1 MLGSDEGWMANNNGL
16 YISVD
21 SGGTWLAVVAP
32 SLKYEDPVTR
42 MAGIGSDGPQ
52 GLWVSVFDAAMRPCV
67 GGLCR
72 GSAIDVST
80 DGGRSWT
87 VSRLPGCVD
96 CYPAVSMLGP
106 HDGVTVADLDPG
118 GTWTYETT
126 DGGQSWRRA
135 GMSGFPDLTV
145 PVSATLSSVENGWLS
160 SSSGQLFRT
169 TDGGKAWHEVTIP
182 TDVGER
188 LIAVGVP
195 RFFGMHVGAVVLE
208 VDEPGTPGH
217 YFGVAQTANGGD
229 TWSVAPTPAET
240 ASIGASPA
248 TAATVLSAS
257 TWVLG
262 THEGVIETTDGGIK
276 WPTIF
281 DGRIDGS
288 VAQTDLVSFASV
300 QHGWALVSDDCRP
313 QPSSTCTGRALLGTT
328 DGGAH
333 WSELVGG
340 ELG

>member
-1 MLGSDEGWMANNNGL
+1 MSQKVAMRSWHGMTTAAAAAALVALFALPAPKGLPASAVPSTAGMLGSDEGWMADNNGL

-42 MAGIGSDGPQ
+42 MAGSAPMARRVSGSQSSMPQ
-52 GLWVSVFDAAMRPCV
+52 CGHASGACAGAAP
-67 GGLCR
+67 
-72 GSAIDVST
+72 ST
-80 DGGRSWT
+80 YQPTAAAVGRS
-87 VSRLPGCVD
+87 PGCRAASTVTQQCRCSD
-96 CYPAVSMLGP
+96 LTT
-106 HDGVTVADLDPG
+106 VTVADLDPG

-145 PVSATLSSVENGWLS
+145 PVSATFRSVENGWLS

-229 TWSVAPTPAET
+229 TCPLPRPPAET
-240 ASIGASPA
+240 ASI
-248 TAATVLSAS
+248 
-257 TWVLG
+257 
-262 THEGVIETTDGGIK
+262 
-276 WPTIF
+276 
-281 DGRIDGS
+281 
-288 VAQTDLVSFASV
+288 
-300 QHGWALVSDDCRP
+300 
-313 QPSSTCTGRALLGTT
+313 
-328 DGGAH
+328 
-333 WSELVGG
+333 
-340 ELG
+340 

>member
-1 MLGSDEGWMANNNGL
+1 
-16 YISVD
+16 
-21 SGGTWLAVVAP
+21 
-32 SLKYEDPVTR
+32 
-42 MAGIGSDGPQ
+42 
-52 GLWVSVFDAAMRPCV
+52 
-67 GGLCR
+67 
-72 GSAIDVST
+72 
-80 DGGRSWT
+80 
-87 VSRLPGCVD
+87 
-96 CYPAVSMLGP
+96 
-106 HDGVTVADLDPG
+106 
-118 GTWTYETT
+118 
-126 DGGQSWRRA
+126 
-135 GMSGFPDLTV
+135 
-145 PVSATLSSVENGWLS
+145 
-160 SSSGQLFRT
+160 
-169 TDGGKAWHEVTIP
+169 
-182 TDVGER
+182 
-188 LIAVGVP
+188 
-195 RFFGMHVGAVVLE
+195 MHVGAVVLE

-262 THEGVIETTDGGIK
+262 THEGVIETTDGGNK
-276 WPTIF
+276 WRTIF

-288 VAQTDLVSFASV
+288 VAQTDVVSFASV